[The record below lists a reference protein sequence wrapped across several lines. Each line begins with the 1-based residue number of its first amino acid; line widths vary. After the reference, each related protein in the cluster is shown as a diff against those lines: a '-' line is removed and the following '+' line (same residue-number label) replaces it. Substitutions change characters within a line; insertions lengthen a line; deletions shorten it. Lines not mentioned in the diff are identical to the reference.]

1 MNEYI
6 LRKLYIRRNNSTA
19 VTVITITDVTTTA
32 QTVICNDNKAVIVA
46 IISIIF
52 HQTCDILED
61 KMFLGW
67 K

>member
-1 MNEYI
+1 MNEFI
-6 LRKLYIRRNNSTA
+6 LHKLYIRRNNSTA
-19 VTVITITDVTTTA
+19 VTVITKTVVTTTA
-32 QTVICNDNKAVIVA
+32 QTVIADENKSVIVA

-52 HQTCDILED
+52 HQTCDILGD